1 MASDTETPRLGD
13 GFAGGGDGAS
23 HGSSAGRPGA
33 FADRAGR
40 PDPGWP
46 ADPGVAV
53 FGSAIGVCGI
63 AWGPHGITGVHLPE
77 PSEQELRERLAQ
89 SHPDA
94 AEAEP
99 PAPVRAAI
107 GRIRSVLDGSSRDDL
122 ADIEL
127 DMTGLSDFLQRA
139 YAVARGIG
147 PGRTMTYGQVAERI
161 GNPGLARAVGRAMGA
176 NPYPI
181 IVPCHRVLGADG
193 TIGGFSAPGGAVTK
207 RRMLLAE
214 GVPER
219 EGPALFGADDLYPPA
234 SGSV

>member
-1 MASDTETPRLGD
+1 MAADTNLPS
-13 GFAGGGDGAS
+13 GGDGAM
-23 HGSSAGRPGA
+23 GGAPGGDGESGGA
-33 FADRAGR
+33 PTDDRDA
-40 PDPGWP
+40 PPLVGWP
-46 ADPGVAV
+46 AGPGCAV
-53 FGSAIGVCGI
+53 FDTAIGACGI
-63 AWGPHGITGVHLPE
+63 AWGPRGITGVHLPE
-77 PSEQELRERLAQ
+77 PSVPEMRERLAE

-107 GRIRSVLDGSSRDDL
+107 ERIRSVLDGSSRDDL

-139 YAVARGIG
+139 YAVARSIG
-147 PGRTMTYGQVAERI
+147 PGHTMTYGQVAERI
-161 GNPGLARAVGRAMGA
+161 GNPGLARAVGRAMGT

-219 EGPALFGADDLYPPA
+219 DGPALFGADDLYPPA